1 MPTPARNTAIA
12 KPRTYLR
19 RQDTHNLKNTGF
31 LKKDSVMNSHFSMNL
46 FGSSKSS
53 NRKQGTYTNKAALS
67 TGSDT
72 TAVATKKKDPNS
84 EIRQASKEA
93 NVGQM
98 DRLNRIKAANIS
110 GSK

>member
-1 MPTPARNTAIA
+1 MPSSAKNTAIA
-12 KPRTYLR
+12 KPRSYLR
-19 RQDTHNLKNTGF
+19 RRDTHNLKNTGF

-46 FGSSKSS
+46 FGSANSS

-72 TAVATKKKDPNS
+72 TVSVTEKKDPNM
-84 EIRQASKEA
+84 EIRQANKEA

-98 DRLNRIKAANIS
+98 DRLNRIKAANIF

>member
-1 MPTPARNTAIA
+1 MPSSAKNTAIA
-12 KPRTYLR
+12 KPRSYLR
-19 RQDTHNLKNTGF
+19 RRDTHNLKNTGF
-31 LKKDSVMNSHFSMNL
+31 LKKDSVMNSHFSMNF
-46 FGSSKSS
+46 FGSANSS

-72 TAVATKKKDPNS
+72 TATVTEKKDPNM
-84 EIRQASKEA
+84 EIRQANKEA

-98 DRLNRIKAANIS
+98 DRINRIKAANIY

>member
-1 MPTPARNTAIA
+1 MPTPARNTAIS
-12 KPRTYLR
+12 KPRSFPR
-19 RQDTHNLKNTGF
+19 RPNIHKIKNSGF
-31 LKKDSVMNSHFSMNL
+31 LKNDSVMNSHFSMNL
-46 FGSSKSS
+46 FGSANSS
-53 NRKQGTYTNKAALS
+53 NRKQGTYTNIAALS

-72 TAVATKKKDPNS
+72 AAIATEKKDPNK

-98 DRLNRIKAANIS
+98 DRLNRLKAVNIY

>member
-1 MPTPARNTAIA
+1 MPTSARNTAIA
-12 KPRTYLR
+12 KPRSYLR

-46 FGSSKSS
+46 FGSANSS

-67 TGSDT
+67 TGNDANAVV
-72 TAVATKKKDPNS
+72 TAKRDPNM
-84 EIRQASKEA
+84 EIRQANKEA

-98 DRLNRIKAANIS
+98 DRINRIKAANIS

>member
-1 MPTPARNTAIA
+1 MPSSAKNTAIA
-12 KPRTYLR
+12 KPRSYLR
-19 RQDTHNLKNTGF
+19 RRDTHNLKNTGF

-46 FGSSKSS
+46 FGSANSS

-72 TAVATKKKDPNS
+72 TASVTEKKDPNM
-84 EIRQASKEA
+84 EIRQANKEA

-98 DRLNRIKAANIS
+98 DRLNRIKAANIF